1 MCKKIWKYVTSNY
14 YILSQL
20 LSLSPIGSRVKG
32 VDKGW
37 KSGQEL
43 CVFRLLK
50 YPKCVGQ
57 DSYRD

>member
-1 MCKKIWKYVTSNY
+1 MCKKIWKYVTYNY
-14 YILSQL
+14 YILSQFL
-20 LSLSPIGSRVKG
+20 FLSPIGSRVKR

-43 CVFRLLK
+43 CVLCLLK

-57 DSYRD
+57 DPHRD